1 MEDESYQRNVSL
13 KTSTPNAKGITTVG
27 LSLVKQTEL
36 VERLEEETGYSKGDI
51 RHFLAALDGVV
62 REAISN
68 CEKVKIAGVQI
79 EPKLKKATKKRKGRN
94 PATGEEVTIAAKP
107 ASVQIKARVLASL
120 GKDESVVPSVA
131 KLKKRLG

>member
-1 MEDESYQRNVSL
+1 M
-13 KTSTPNAKGITTVG
+13 G
-27 LSLVKQTEL
+27 LQLVKQTEL
-36 VERLEEETGYSKGDI
+36 VENIAESTGYSKGDV
-51 RHFLAALDGVV
+51 RHFLAALEDEV
-62 REAISN
+62 RDAISN
-68 CEKVKIAGVQI
+68 CRKVKIAGVQI

-131 KLKKRLG
+131 KLKKRLGS